1 MNRKI
6 LNLAVPNII
15 SNITVPLLGIVDI
28 ALLGHLGSEV
38 YIGAIAIGTVIF
50 NFLYWGFGFLRL
62 GTSGF
67 TAQNYG
73 ERNFKGITNILGRAV
88 FTAFLASVIIVIL
101 QKPIADFS
109 FWIMKPSA
117 EVEHYART
125 YFLIRVLAAP
135 ANLIMYALKGWYIG
149 MQNTRFVMIVTI
161 SINLLNILFSFIF
174 IYGLNMNVA
183 GAALGTVLAQYFG
196 LALSLFFFFRYYK
209 RFIPYFRFK
218 EIIEIKGLTRFFNV
232 NRDIFIRTVCLIF
245 AFSFFTTKSAHMNDT
260 LLAVNTILLQFLM
273 LFSYAVDGF
282 AYAAEALSGRYYGAG
297 NYSLLKKSVNYL
309 FRWGIALGAL
319 FFIIYLAGGDLILKM
334 FTNNSDIL
342 AAAKPYFYW
351 VLLVPVITFPAFIWD
366 GIYIGVTAS
375 AAMRNAM
382 LIATF
387 LIFLPTFYF
396 LEPYI
401 GNHALWLAMMLFM
414 IARGGLLTLLAKK
427 SIFQPIH
434 LKNENHKGNQYQ

>member
-1 MNRKI
+1 VNRKI

-67 TAQNYG
+67 TAQSYG
-73 ERNFKGITNILGRAV
+73 ERSFEGITNILGRAV
-88 FTAFLASVIIVIL
+88 FTALLASIVILIL
-101 QKPIADFS
+101 QKPIADLS
-109 FWIMKPSA
+109 FWIMKPSM

-135 ANLIMYALKGWYIG
+135 ANLIMYAFKGWYIG

-174 IYGLNMNVA
+174 IYALNMNVA

-209 RFIPYFRFK
+209 RFIPYFDFK
-218 EIIEIKGLTRFFNV
+218 KVTELKGLTKFFNV
-232 NRDIFIRTVCLIF
+232 NRDIFIRTVCLIL
-245 AFSFFTTKSAHMNDT
+245 AFSFFTTKSAQMDDT

-297 NYSLLKKSVNYL
+297 NYSLLKKSVSYL
-309 FRWGIALGAL
+309 FRWGIALGTL
-319 FFIIYLAGGDLILKM
+319 FFIIYLAGGDLILRM
-334 FTNNSDIL
+334 FTNNPDVLTS
-342 AAAKPYFYW
+342 ARSYFYW

-366 GIYIGVTAS
+366 GVYIGVTAS

-387 LIFLPTFYF
+387 LIFLPTFYL
-396 LEPYI
+396 LEPYM

-427 SIFQPIH
+427 SIFQPKL

>member
-6 LNLAVPNII
+6 LNLAIPNII

-38 YIGAIAIGTVIF
+38 YIGAIAIGTVII

-73 ERNFKGITNILGRAV
+73 ERNFQGITIILGRAV
-88 FTAFLASVIIVIL
+88 FTAFIASLIIMLL
-101 QKPIADFS
+101 QKPIADLS

-135 ANLIMYALKGWYIG
+135 ANLIMYAFKGWYIG

-161 SINLLNILFSFIF
+161 TINLLNILFSYIF
-174 IYGLNMNVA
+174 IYGLNMDVA

-196 LALSLFFFFRYYK
+196 LALSLFFFFRYYE
-209 RFIPYFRFK
+209 RFIPYFDFK
-218 EIIEIKGLTRFFNV
+218 KITELKGLTKFFHV
-232 NRDIFIRTVCLIF
+232 NKDIFIRTVCLIL
-245 AFSFFTTKSAHMNDT
+245 AFSFFTTKSAQMNDT

-297 NYSLLKKSVNYL
+297 NFTLLKKSVSYL
-309 FRWGIALGAL
+309 FRWGMALGAL
-319 FFIIYLAGGDLILKM
+319 FFIIYFTGGDLILNM
-334 FTNNSDIL
+334 FTSNIEVL
-342 AAAKPYFYW
+342 TAAQPYFYW

-375 AAMRNAM
+375 VAMRNAM
-382 LIATF
+382 LASTF

-396 LEPYI
+396 LEPVM

-414 IARGGLLTLLAKK
+414 IARGGLLGFLANRA
-427 SIFQPIH
+427 IFQPIVK
-434 LKNENHKGNQYQ
+434 KNETPM

>member
-6 LNLAVPNII
+6 LNLAIPNII

-73 ERNFKGITNILGRAV
+73 ERNFEGITNILGRAV
-88 FTAFLASVIIVIL
+88 FTALLASVVIMIL

-109 FWIMKPSA
+109 FWIMKPGE

-125 YFLIRVLAAP
+125 YFMIRVLAAP
-135 ANLIMYALKGWYIG
+135 ANLIMYAFKGWYIG

-161 SINLLNILFSFIF
+161 AINLLNILFSFIF
-174 IYGLNMNVA
+174 IYGLNMDVA

-196 LALSLFFFFRYYK
+196 LGLSLFFFFRYYK
-209 RFIPYFRFK
+209 RFIPYFNFK
-218 EIIEIKGLTRFFNV
+218 KITELKGLSTFFHV
-232 NRDIFIRTVCLIF
+232 NKDIFIRTVCLIL
-245 AFSFFTTKSAHMNDT
+245 AFSFFTTKSAQMNDT

-282 AYAAEALSGRYYGAG
+282 AYAAEALSGKYYGAG
-297 NYSLLKKSVNYL
+297 NHTMLKKAVGYL
-309 FRWGIALGAL
+309 FRWGMALGAL
-319 FFIIYLAGGDLILKM
+319 FFIIYFAGGNIILRV
-334 FTNNSDIL
+334 FTNNAEVL
-342 AAAKPYFYW
+342 ETARPYYYW
-351 VLLVPVITFPAFIWD
+351 VLVVPLITFPAFIWD
-366 GIYIGVTAS
+366 GVYIGVTAS
-375 AAMRNAM
+375 VAMRNAM

-387 LIFLPTFYF
+387 IIFLPTFYL
-396 LEPYI
+396 LEPVL
-401 GNHALWLAMMLFM
+401 GNHSLWLAMMLFM
-414 IARGGLLTLLAKK
+414 IARGGLLGFLAKK
-427 SIFQPIH
+427 SIFLPL
-434 LKNENHKGNQYQ
+434 LKKNKNP